1 MWQHVWTSTLCFIA
15 SVSAVGQLEI
25 STEEVNWVPKLRELD
40 KFSQSSDISLAES
53 QSQAISEVL
62 DERGLLLRQK
72 RKVLLSSG
80 VQLCP
85 QETIQQAI
93 ASHLKYYQLRG
104 HCTILGSDIWISAWL
119 NYLVCQEV
127 VREAFKIFLDRLPI
141 DEEYE
146 HWMSQCQSGTVSARE
161 IGITISQSE
170 EHLALIYTRL
180 IQTGLKNDTVKTH
193 VCRPQCE
200 SSKEQDISPSDG
212 AVEKLTTEVISDTIL
227 DKMGLEPWEIT
238 TASFGTTIS
247 EVHSEVNNEIEPVQ
261 HAAVEHRMNLTGI
274 LKGEQ
279 WSVQLSDPNSDRYY
293 TISQQFSEKV
303 SGALEKLNEF
313 KGISILD
320 LRPHLETS
328 GGESVLVNYV
338 ILLHT
343 RGHKISSEILDFV
356 NMQLNVVERNFS
368 NSEMPTVQYRMN
380 DLHVYT
386 TEALLGTQGWKAQLT
401 NGPQQPEI
409 MYDRPPT
416 TRAPDFPGKEAEEE
430 SNLFE
435 EVVRVT
441 EFTILPRLTEEAS
454 TSEDTNLKEDLLLHN
469 TWETQ
474 TLPSVTPTVASI
486 QPAGFT
492 DAVSEHKTY
501 QIEDILESNLS
512 KNHGGYIGNMD
523 EDTSVLTFIPL
534 AGDYEF
540 YESPGTI
547 TKYPE
552 AFLEETPSLITSIRT
567 TESAEAEDHTLTETV
582 KREEISLEK
591 EQLVSH
597 HQKKT
602 DVQEHGEVP
611 SQPEIRVMEVI
622 EASREIQKTVTLAGI
637 IDDYSFTDKVN
648 KGEKAITED
657 IDVST
662 VMEGDEYGLA
672 VESNVE
678 TISPAFQIPEEITSN
693 KHPVHPIYIFPDK
706 EFVPT
711 ISTEVTMPESESVHN
726 PTGTEEGSE
735 VSIAMPT
742 SPGRALI
749 VFFSL
754 RVTNMIFSEDLFN
767 KSSPEYKALE
777 QRFLELLV
785 PYLQSNLSD
794 FQNLEILNFRNGS
807 IVVNSRMRF
816 WKPVPRSVT
825 TAVYLI
831 LEDFCNTAY
840 QTMNLAIDKYSL
852 DVESGDQA
860 DPCKF
865 QACNEFAECSVNR
878 WSSEAEC
885 VCNPGYFSVDSLPC
899 QSICEIQPDFC
910 LNDGKCDVI
919 PGQGATCRC
928 RVGENWWYRGEHCEE
943 YVSEPL
949 MVGIAI
955 ASVASVLLMAS
966 GVIFFLARALRNQY
980 EEEVQDTVRRGDSVG
995 SLERATKYNPMYES
1009 EVTTGYSHYY
1019 LRYPE
1024 PLIYSS
1030 ASADASTDFSS
1041 EEIKHIYE
1049 NSELTKEEIQD
1060 RIRIIELY
1068 AKDRQFV
1075 NFVRQHQTVAETQ
1088 SENSST

>member
-93 ASHLKYYQLRG
+93 ASHLKYYQLR
-104 HCTILGSDIWISAWL
+104 
-119 NYLVCQEV
+119 VCQEV